1 MNNEFNQDYYN
12 PEDIQEI
19 TANNSSFKKNKN
31 SKKMALA
38 KKTGA
43 LVLSGLILG
52 TTAGGA
58 FAASTY
64 FFPHNTSQISST
76 AAPSTSASLSTT
88 LTNYANTSTALSS
101 ANAVKDIAT
110 KCMPSIVAI
119 TNKGVTETMTLWG
132 KMQQPSESCG
142 SGIIIAETEDE
153 LQLVTNYHVIE
164 GSQILT
170 IVFSYDE
177 KSENPQAVE
186 AYVKGYDE
194 DRDLAVL
201 GVSKKNLSDDVL
213 KQISIAAIGHSDQLS
228 LGEQV
233 VAIGNALGYG
243 QSVTTGIVSA
253 LNRQISANPDG
264 SSDGNTYIQTDAAIN
279 PGNSGGALFNMNGE
293 LVGIN
298 TAKISSNEI
307 EGMGYAIPVSDV
319 SKLIEELMNQ
329 TTRTEVIDEKER
341 GTLGIRGMDSST
353 SDGLPKGVYVY
364 SVEENS
370 AAAKAGITN
379 GFVITKFDGKSISS
393 TESLQHLLTY
403 YKAGEEVT
411 ITAQVPNGSRYEEKE
426 FTVTLG
432 KAETSDETND
442 SNRQMMPSDSY
453 ENPFNFPF
461 GNGFSDDNQFA

>member
-19 TANNSSFKKNKN
+19 TSSNSSFSKKKN
-31 SKKMALA
+31 SKRMAFT
-38 KKTGA
+38 KKAGA
-43 LVLSGLILG
+43 LVLSGMILG

-64 FFPHNTSQISST
+64 LFPHKSSQVSST
-76 AAPSTSASLSTT
+76 ATPSTSASLSTT
-88 LTNYANTSTALSS
+88 LTNYANTSTALSN

-142 SGIIIAETEDE
+142 SGIIISKTDDE

-164 GSQILT
+164 GSQNLT

-177 KSENPQAVE
+177 KSDNPQAVE

-201 GVSKKNLSDDVL
+201 GVSIKNLSDDVL

-253 LNRQISANPDG
+253 LNRQISANKDG
-264 SSDGNTYIQTDAAIN
+264 SNDGNTYIQTDAAIN

-319 SKLIEELMNQ
+319 SELIEELMNQ
-329 TTRTEVIDEKER
+329 TIRTEVIDEKER
-341 GTLGIRGMDSST
+341 GSLGIRGMDSST

-403 YKAGEEVT
+403 YKSGEKVT
-411 ITAQVPNGSRYEEKE
+411 VTVQVPNGSSYEEKE
-426 FTVTLG
+426 FNVTLG
-432 KAETSDETND
+432 KTEMSDETDN
-442 SNRQMMPSDSY
+442 SNGQMLPSDSY
-453 ENPFNFPF
+453 DNPFSFPF
-461 GNGFSDDNQFA
+461 SNGYSYGNQFA

>member
-1 MNNEFNQDYYN
+1 MNNEFNQDFYN
-12 PEDIQEI
+12 PEDIQDAGFQ
-19 TANNSSFKKNKN
+19 TAPCNKRKSSRKN
-31 SKKMALA
+31 ALTKRA
-38 KKTGA
+38 GA

-58 FAASTY
+58 FVASTY
-64 FFPHNTSQISST
+64 LLPHNTSQVSSNAT
-76 AAPSTSASLSTT
+76 PGQTASLSTT
-88 LTNYANTSTALSS
+88 LTNYANKSVASSS
-101 ANAVKDIAT
+101 ATAVKDITA

-142 SGIIIAETEDE
+142 SGIIIAETNDE
-153 LQLVTNYHVIE
+153 LQLVTNYHVVQ
-164 GSQILT
+164 GSQTLT

-177 KSENPQAVE
+177 NNKNPQAVE
-186 AYVKGYDE
+186 AYIKGYDE

-213 KQISIAAIGHSDQLS
+213 KRISIAAIGSSDHLC

-253 LNRQISANPDG
+253 LNRQLSGNEDG
-264 SSDGNTYIQTDAAIN
+264 DNNDNTYIQTDAAIN

-307 EGMGYAIPVSDV
+307 EGMGYAIPVSNV
-319 SKLIEELMNQ
+319 SRLIEELMNQ
-329 TTRTEVIDEKER
+329 TTRTEVIAQNER
-341 GTLGIRGMDSST
+341 GSLGIRGMDSST
-353 SDGLPKGVYVY
+353 ADGLPKGVYVY

-370 AAAKAGITN
+370 AAANAGITN
-379 GFVITKFDGKSISS
+379 GCVITKFDGKSISS

-403 YKAGEEVT
+403 YKAGEQ
-411 ITAQVPNGSRYEEKE
+411 ITMTVQVPKGSSYDEKE

-432 KAETSDETND
+432 KADITNEQNN
-442 SNRQMMPSDSY
+442 SNNQMMPSDSY

-461 GNGFSDDNQFA
+461 GNEYSNGNQFA